1 MAFSLFLLL
10 PDAGLLPVALCMIA
24 GGLLNGPLDIAMFTV
39 RQRRTD
45 PAWMGRAF
53 AVSMSINFAGFPIG
67 ASIAGTIAAAS
78 IDAAVWLGIVA
89 SFIGAGLA
97 FLLVPAH
104 DDRAA
109 APTPLTAEELE
120 AEGAVV
126 GDAVW
131 PEAVGS
137 GAAGA
142 VALQR
147 LHDERSE
154 AGAQHGGPDQPDR
167 LGI

>member
-1 MAFSLFLLL
+1 M
-10 PDAGLLPVALCMIA
+10 VA

-67 ASIAGTIAAAS
+67 ASVAGTIAAVS
-78 IDAAVWLGIVA
+78 IDAAVVMGIVA
-89 SFIGAGLA
+89 SFVGAGLA
-97 FLLVPAH
+97 FLLVPAR
-104 DDRAA
+104 DDRAVGA
-109 APTPLTAEELE
+109 APGREVPID
-120 AEGAVV
+120 EGAVAWGV
-126 GDAVW
+126 AM

-147 LHDERSE
+147 LHEERAE
-154 AGAQHGGPDQPDR
+154 TGAQQGGPDQPER
-167 LGI
+167 LGV